1 MEKRE
6 LTLVFNKSGDI
17 LSYKLNGKEMRTGK
31 PHTRIQKLHGVSHI
45 AIVHHTVN
53 GKICTCIPMPK
64 GKWKTA

>member
-6 LTLVFNKSGDI
+6 LTLTFDKNGNV

-31 PHTRIQKLHGVSHI
+31 PHKRIHKLHGITHL

-53 GKICTCIPMPK
+53 GEGCTCIPMP
-64 GKWKTA
+64 GGRWKTG